1 MRNRQEEIRSKGF
14 DMINSRRGY
23 EGPIEYGKIKVG
35 TKTLDD
41 AVLNLGSMPKIR
53 HDFGNKAFVLQAI
66 SERNLPLIREISNY
80 FYNTNGIYSKV
91 CDYFAYLYRYD
102 WYITPEIKDE
112 SEKSFEKAL
121 VDFNNILGYLDNSHV
136 KKVCGDIASEV
147 VKNGAYYGYISPSKD
162 GLVLQ
167 QLPINYCRTRFNI
180 GDMPVIEFDMRFFDE
195 NFRDV
200 NYRMKIL
207 RMFPKEFQKGY
218 VLYKQGKLEPDT
230 EYYPLGRRD
239 SHLVNT
245 NTQLNWRPGYWYTL
259 EPGSAVKFCFNNG
272 DQPLFIN
279 AIPAILD
286 LDAAQDLDR
295 RKQMQQL
302 LKIVIQKLPLD
313 KNGDLIFDV
322 DEARDIHNNAVE
334 MLQHAIGVDV
344 LTTFA
349 DVQVEDMADSNTTT
363 TSDDLERVER
373 TVYNSL
379 GVSKNLF
386 NTDSNLSLEK
396 SILQDESTMRV
407 LLLQFNSFFDKITQQ
422 LGSNKKK
429 YNYRFYMLETTQ
441 YNYQNLAKMYKDQVQ
456 MGYSKMLPQI
466 AMGHSQSS
474 IIHTAFFENKVLK
487 LSEIMIPPLMSST
500 LNADSILGT
509 NNQNNNSKNQKTS
522 EETKST
528 NSSTTKTVK
537 SSDGAGR
544 PEKADSEKSEKTIQ
558 NKESM

>member
-23 EGPIEYGKIKVG
+23 EGPIDYGKIKVG

-53 HDFGNKAFVLQAI
+53 HDFGNKAFILQAI

-121 VDFNNILGYLDNSHV
+121 IDFNNILGYLDNSHV

-147 VKNGAYYGYISPSKD
+147 VKNGAYYGYISPSRD

-230 EYYPLGRRD
+230 EYYPLGRRN

-302 LKIVIQKLPLD
+302 LKIVIQKLPFD

-322 DEARDIHNNAVE
+322 DEARDIHNNAVD

-528 NSSTTKTVK
+528 ASTTKTVK
-537 SSDGAGR
+537 TSDGAGR

>member
-23 EGPIEYGKIKVG
+23 EGPIDYGKIKVG

-53 HDFGNKAFVLQAI
+53 HDFGNKAFILQAI

-121 VDFNNILGYLDNSHV
+121 IDFNNILGYLDNSHV

-147 VKNGAYYGYISPSKD
+147 VKNGAYYGYISPSRD

-528 NSSTTKTVK
+528 ASTTKTVK
-537 SSDGAGR
+537 TNDGAGR

>member
-23 EGPIEYGKIKVG
+23 EGPINYGKIKVG

-53 HDFGNKAFVLQAI
+53 HDFGNKAFILQAI

-121 VDFNNILGYLDNSHV
+121 IDFNNILGYLDNSHI

-230 EYYPLGRRD
+230 EYYPLGRRN

-302 LKIVIQKLPLD
+302 LKIVIQKLPFD

-322 DEARDIHNNAVE
+322 DEARDIHNNAVD

-528 NSSTTKTVK
+528 ASTTKTVK
-537 SSDGAGR
+537 TSDGAGR

>member
-23 EGPIEYGKIKVG
+23 EGPIDYGKIKVG

-53 HDFGNKAFVLQAI
+53 HDFGNKAFILQAI

-121 VDFNNILGYLDNSHV
+121 IDFNNILGYLDNSHV

-147 VKNGAYYGYISPSKD
+147 VKNGAYYGYISPSRD

-239 SHLVNT
+239 THLVNT
-245 NTQLNWRPGYWYTL
+245 NTQLNWRPGYWYIL

-528 NSSTTKTVK
+528 ASTTKTVK
-537 SSDGAGR
+537 TSDGAGR

>member
-23 EGPIEYGKIKVG
+23 EGPIDYGKIKVG

-53 HDFGNKAFVLQAI
+53 HDFGNKAFILQAI

-121 VDFNNILGYLDNSHV
+121 IDFNNILGYLDNSHV

-147 VKNGAYYGYISPSKD
+147 VKNGAYYGYISPSRD

-239 SHLVNT
+239 NHLVNT

-302 LKIVIQKLPLD
+302 LKIIIQKLPLD

-528 NSSTTKTVK
+528 ASTTKTVK
-537 SSDGAGR
+537 TSDGAGR

>member
-23 EGPIEYGKIKVG
+23 EGPIDYGKIKVG

-53 HDFGNKAFVLQAI
+53 HDFGNKAFILQAI

-121 VDFNNILGYLDNSHV
+121 IDFNNILGYLDNSHV

-147 VKNGAYYGYISPSKD
+147 VKNGAYYGYISPSRD

-180 GDMPVIEFDMRFFDE
+180 GDIPVIEFDMRFFDE

-239 SHLVNT
+239 SHLINT

-509 NNQNNNSKNQKTS
+509 NNQNGNSKNQKTS

-528 NSSTTKTVK
+528 ASTTKTVK
-537 SSDGAGR
+537 TSDGAGR

>member
-23 EGPIEYGKIKVG
+23 EGPIDYGKIKVG

-53 HDFGNKAFVLQAI
+53 HDFGNKAFILQAI

-121 VDFNNILGYLDNSHV
+121 IDFNNILGYLDNSHV

-147 VKNGAYYGYISPSKD
+147 VKNGAYYGYISPSRD

-230 EYYPLGRRD
+230 EYYPLGRRS

-522 EETKST
+522 EEIK
-528 NSSTTKTVK
+528 STTKTVK
-537 SSDGAGR
+537 TSDGVGR

>member
-23 EGPIEYGKIKVG
+23 EGPIDYGKIKVG

-53 HDFGNKAFVLQAI
+53 HDFGNKAFILQAI

-121 VDFNNILGYLDNSHV
+121 IDFNNILGYLDNSHV

-147 VKNGAYYGYISPSKD
+147 VKNGAYYGYISPSRD

-180 GDMPVIEFDMRFFDE
+180 GDIPVIEFDMRFFDE

-218 VLYKQGKLEPDT
+218 ILYKQGKLEPDT

-396 SILQDESTMRV
+396 SILQDESTMRI

-528 NSSTTKTVK
+528 ASTTKTVK
-537 SSDGAGR
+537 TSDGAGR

>member
-1 MRNRQEEIRSKGF
+1 MRNRQEEIRSKVF

-23 EGPIEYGKIKVG
+23 EGPIDYGKIKVG

-53 HDFGNKAFVLQAI
+53 HDFGNKAFILQAI

-121 VDFNNILGYLDNSHV
+121 IDFNNILGYLDNSHV

-147 VKNGAYYGYISPSKD
+147 VKNGAYYGYISPSRD

-239 SHLVNT
+239 NHLVNT

-302 LKIVIQKLPLD
+302 LKIVIQKLPFD

-322 DEARDIHNNAVE
+322 DEARDIHNNAVD

-528 NSSTTKTVK
+528 ASPTKTVK
-537 SSDGAGR
+537 TSDGAGR

>member
-1 MRNRQEEIRSKGF
+1 
-14 DMINSRRGY
+14 MINSRRGY
-23 EGPIEYGKIKVG
+23 EGPIDYGKIKVG

-53 HDFGNKAFVLQAI
+53 HDFGNKAFILQAI

-102 WYITPEIKDE
+102 CYITPDIKDE

-121 VDFNNILGYLDNSHV
+121 IDFNNILGYLDNSHV

-147 VKNGAYYGYISPSKD
+147 VKNGAYYGYISPSRD

-239 SHLVNT
+239 NHLVNT

-302 LKIVIQKLPLD
+302 LKIVIQKLPFD

-322 DEARDIHNNAVE
+322 DEARDIHNNAVD

-528 NSSTTKTVK
+528 ASTTKTVK
-537 SSDGAGR
+537 TSDGAGR

>member
-23 EGPIEYGKIKVG
+23 EGPIDYGKIKVG

-53 HDFGNKAFVLQAI
+53 HDFGNKEFILQAI

-121 VDFNNILGYLDNSHV
+121 IDFNNILGYLDNSHV

-147 VKNGAYYGYISPSKD
+147 VKNGAYYGYISPSRD

-239 SHLVNT
+239 THLVNT

-313 KNGDLIFDV
+313 KNGDLIFDI

-396 SILQDESTMRV
+396 SILQDESTMRI

-528 NSSTTKTVK
+528 ASTTKTVK
-537 SSDGAGR
+537 TSDGAGR

>member
-23 EGPIEYGKIKVG
+23 EGPIDYGKIKVG

-53 HDFGNKAFVLQAI
+53 HDFGNKAFILQAI

-102 WYITPEIKDE
+102 WYITPEIRDE

-121 VDFNNILGYLDNSHV
+121 IDFNNILGYLDNSHV

-147 VKNGAYYGYISPSKD
+147 VKNGAYYGYISPSRD

-528 NSSTTKTVK
+528 ASTTKTVK
-537 SSDGAGR
+537 TSDGAGR

>member
-23 EGPIEYGKIKVG
+23 EGPIDYGKIKVG

-53 HDFGNKAFVLQAI
+53 HDFGNKAFILQAI

-102 WYITPEIKDE
+102 WYIAPEIKDE

-121 VDFNNILGYLDNSHV
+121 IDFNNILGYLDNSHI
-136 KKVCGDIASEV
+136 KKVCGDIASEI
-147 VKNGAYYGYISPSKD
+147 VKNGAYYGYISPSRD

-239 SHLVNT
+239 THLVNT

-396 SILQDESTMRV
+396 SILQDESTMRI

-528 NSSTTKTVK
+528 ASTTKTVK
-537 SSDGAGR
+537 TSDGAGR

>member
-23 EGPIEYGKIKVG
+23 EGPIDYGKIKVG

-53 HDFGNKAFVLQAI
+53 HDFGNKAFILQAI

-121 VDFNNILGYLDNSHV
+121 IDFNNILGYLDNSHV

-147 VKNGAYYGYISPSKD
+147 VKNGAYYGYISPSRD

-218 VLYKQGKLEPDT
+218 ILYKQGKLEPDT

-239 SHLVNT
+239 THLVNT

-302 LKIVIQKLPLD
+302 LKIVIQKLPFD

-322 DEARDIHNNAVE
+322 DEARDIHNNAVD

-528 NSSTTKTVK
+528 ASTTKTVK
-537 SSDGAGR
+537 TSDGAGR

>member
-23 EGPIEYGKIKVG
+23 EGPIDYGKIKVG

-53 HDFGNKAFVLQAI
+53 HDFGNKAFILQAI
-66 SERNLPLIREISNY
+66 SERNLPLIRKISNY

-121 VDFNNILGYLDNSHV
+121 IDFNNILGYLDNSHV

-147 VKNGAYYGYISPSKD
+147 VKNGAYYGYISPSRD

-302 LKIVIQKLPLD
+302 LKIVIQKLPFD

-322 DEARDIHNNAVE
+322 DEARDIHNNAVD

-528 NSSTTKTVK
+528 ASTTKTVK
-537 SSDGAGR
+537 TSDGAGR

>member
-23 EGPIEYGKIKVG
+23 EGPIDYGKIKVG

-41 AVLNLGSMPKIR
+41 AVLNLGSMLKIR
-53 HDFGNKAFVLQAI
+53 HDFGNKAFILQAI

-121 VDFNNILGYLDNSHV
+121 IDFNNILGYLDNSHI

-230 EYYPLGRRD
+230 EYYPLGRRN

-302 LKIVIQKLPLD
+302 LKIVIQKLPFD

-322 DEARDIHNNAVE
+322 DEARDIHNNAVD

-528 NSSTTKTVK
+528 ASTTKAVK
-537 SSDGAGR
+537 TSDGAGR

>member
-23 EGPIEYGKIKVG
+23 EGPIDYGKIKVG

-53 HDFGNKAFVLQAI
+53 HDFGNKAFILQAI

-147 VKNGAYYGYISPSKD
+147 VKNGAYYGYISPSRD

-528 NSSTTKTVK
+528 TSTTKTVK
-537 SSDGAGR
+537 TSDGAGR

>member
-23 EGPIEYGKIKVG
+23 EGPIDYGKIKVG

-53 HDFGNKAFVLQAI
+53 HDFGNKAFILQAI

-147 VKNGAYYGYISPSKD
+147 VKNGAYYGYISPSRD

-528 NSSTTKTVK
+528 TSTTKAIKT
-537 SSDGAGR
+537 SDGAGR

>member
-23 EGPIEYGKIKVG
+23 EGPIDYGKIKVG

-53 HDFGNKAFVLQAI
+53 HDFGNKAFILQAI

-121 VDFNNILGYLDNSHV
+121 IDFNNILGYLDNSHV

-147 VKNGAYYGYISPSKD
+147 VKNGAYYGYISPSRD

-230 EYYPLGRRD
+230 EYYPLGRRN

-302 LKIVIQKLPLD
+302 LKIVIQKLPSD

-322 DEARDIHNNAVE
+322 DEARDIHNNAVD

-528 NSSTTKTVK
+528 ASTTKTVK
-537 SSDGAGR
+537 TSDGAGR

>member
-23 EGPIEYGKIKVG
+23 EGPIDYGKNKVG

-53 HDFGNKAFVLQAI
+53 HDFGNKAFILQAI

-121 VDFNNILGYLDNSHV
+121 IDFNNILGYLDNSHI

-272 DQPLFIN
+272 DQPLFIK

-302 LKIVIQKLPLD
+302 LKIVIQKLPFD

-322 DEARDIHNNAVE
+322 DEARDIHNNAVD

-441 YNYQNLAKMYKDQVQ
+441 YNYHNLAKMYKDQVQ

-528 NSSTTKTVK
+528 ASTTKAVK
-537 SSDGAGR
+537 TSDGAGR

>member
-23 EGPIEYGKIKVG
+23 EGPIDYGKIKVG

-53 HDFGNKAFVLQAI
+53 HDFGNKAFILQAI

-121 VDFNNILGYLDNSHV
+121 IDFNNILGYLDNSHV

-147 VKNGAYYGYISPSKD
+147 VKNGAYYGYISPSRD

-239 SHLVNT
+239 NHLVNT

-302 LKIVIQKLPLD
+302 LKIVIQKLPFD
-313 KNGDLIFDV
+313 KNVDLIFDV
-322 DEARDIHNNAVE
+322 DEARDIHNNAVD

-528 NSSTTKTVK
+528 ASTTKTVK
-537 SSDGAGR
+537 TSDGAGR

>member
-23 EGPIEYGKIKVG
+23 EGPIDYGKIKVG

-53 HDFGNKAFVLQAI
+53 HDFGNKAFILQAI

-121 VDFNNILGYLDNSHV
+121 IDFNNILGYLDNSHV

-147 VKNGAYYGYISPSKD
+147 VKNGAYYGYISPSRD

-487 LSEIMIPPLMSST
+487 LSEIMIPPLISST

-528 NSSTTKTVK
+528 ASTTKTVK
-537 SSDGAGR
+537 TSDGAGR

>member
-23 EGPIEYGKIKVG
+23 EGPIDYGKIKVG

-53 HDFGNKAFVLQAI
+53 HDFGNKAFILQAI

-121 VDFNNILGYLDNSHV
+121 IDFNNILGYLDNSHV

-147 VKNGAYYGYISPSKD
+147 VKNGAYYGYISPSRD

-180 GDMPVIEFDMRFFDE
+180 GDIPVIEFDMRFFDE

-239 SHLVNT
+239 THLVNT

-313 KNGDLIFDV
+313 KNGDLIFDI

-509 NNQNNNSKNQKTS
+509 NNQNSNSKNQKTS

-528 NSSTTKTVK
+528 ASTTKTVK
-537 SSDGAGR
+537 TSDGAGR

>member
-23 EGPIEYGKIKVG
+23 EGPIDYGKIKVG

-53 HDFGNKAFVLQAI
+53 HDFGNKAFILQAI

-121 VDFNNILGYLDNSHV
+121 IDFNNILGYLDNSHI

-230 EYYPLGRRD
+230 EYYPLGCRN

-302 LKIVIQKLPLD
+302 LKIVIQKLPFD

-322 DEARDIHNNAVE
+322 DEARDIHNNAVD

-528 NSSTTKTVK
+528 ASTTKTVK
-537 SSDGAGR
+537 TSDGAGR

>member
-23 EGPIEYGKIKVG
+23 EGPIDYGKIKVG

-53 HDFGNKAFVLQAI
+53 HDFGNKAFILQAI

-121 VDFNNILGYLDNSHV
+121 IDFNNILGYLDNSHV

-239 SHLVNT
+239 NHLVNT

-286 LDAAQDLDR
+286 LDAA
-295 RKQMQQL
+295 
-302 LKIVIQKLPLD
+302 
-313 KNGDLIFDV
+313 
-322 DEARDIHNNAVE
+322 
-334 MLQHAIGVDV
+334 
-344 LTTFA
+344 
-349 DVQVEDMADSNTTT
+349 
-363 TSDDLERVER
+363 
-373 TVYNSL
+373 
-379 GVSKNLF
+379 
-386 NTDSNLSLEK
+386 
-396 SILQDESTMRV
+396 
-407 LLLQFNSFFDKITQQ
+407 
-422 LGSNKKK
+422 
-429 YNYRFYMLETTQ
+429 
-441 YNYQNLAKMYKDQVQ
+441 
-456 MGYSKMLPQI
+456 
-466 AMGHSQSS
+466 
-474 IIHTAFFENKVLK
+474 
-487 LSEIMIPPLMSST
+487 
-500 LNADSILGT
+500 
-509 NNQNNNSKNQKTS
+509 
-522 EETKST
+522 
-528 NSSTTKTVK
+528 
-537 SSDGAGR
+537 
-544 PEKADSEKSEKTIQ
+544 
-558 NKESM
+558 

>member
-14 DMINSRRGY
+14 DMINPRRGY
-23 EGPIEYGKIKVG
+23 EGPIDYGKIKVG

-53 HDFGNKAFVLQAI
+53 HDFGNKAFILQAI

-121 VDFNNILGYLDNSHV
+121 IDFNNILGYLDNSHV

-147 VKNGAYYGYISPSKD
+147 VKNGAYYGYISPSRD

-239 SHLVNT
+239 THLVNT

-528 NSSTTKTVK
+528 ASTTKTVK
-537 SSDGAGR
+537 TSDGAGR

>member
-23 EGPIEYGKIKVG
+23 EGPIDYGKIKVG

-53 HDFGNKAFVLQAI
+53 HDFGNKAFILQAI

-121 VDFNNILGYLDNSHV
+121 IDFNNILGYLDNSHV

-147 VKNGAYYGYISPSKD
+147 VKNGAYYGYISPSRD

-528 NSSTTKTVK
+528 TSTTKTVK
-537 SSDGAGR
+537 TSDGAGR

>member
-23 EGPIEYGKIKVG
+23 EGPIDYGKIKVG

-53 HDFGNKAFVLQAI
+53 HDFGNKAFILQAI

-121 VDFNNILGYLDNSHV
+121 IDFNNILGYLDNSHV

-147 VKNGAYYGYISPSKD
+147 VKNGAYYGYISPSRD

-239 SHLVNT
+239 SRLVNT

-509 NNQNNNSKNQKTS
+509 NNQNSNSKNQKTS

-528 NSSTTKTVK
+528 ASTTKTVK
-537 SSDGAGR
+537 TSDGAGR

>member
-23 EGPIEYGKIKVG
+23 EGPIDYGKIKVG

-53 HDFGNKAFVLQAI
+53 HDFGNKAFILQAI

-121 VDFNNILGYLDNSHV
+121 IDFNNILGYLDNSHV

-195 NFRDV
+195 KFRDV

-230 EYYPLGRRD
+230 EYYPLGRRN

-302 LKIVIQKLPLD
+302 LKIVIQKLPFD

-322 DEARDIHNNAVE
+322 DEARDIHNNAVD

-528 NSSTTKTVK
+528 ASTTKTVK
-537 SSDGAGR
+537 TSDGAGR

>member
-23 EGPIEYGKIKVG
+23 EGPIDYGKIKVG

-53 HDFGNKAFVLQAI
+53 HDFGNKAFILQAI

-121 VDFNNILGYLDNSHV
+121 IDFNNILGYLDNSHV

-147 VKNGAYYGYISPSKD
+147 VKNGAYYGYISPSRD

-230 EYYPLGRRD
+230 EYYPLGRRN

-509 NNQNNNSKNQKTS
+509 NNQNSNSKNQKTS

-528 NSSTTKTVK
+528 ASTTKTVK
-537 SSDGAGR
+537 TSDGAGR

>member
-23 EGPIEYGKIKVG
+23 EGPIDYGKIKVG

-53 HDFGNKAFVLQAI
+53 HDFGNKAFILQAI

-121 VDFNNILGYLDNSHV
+121 IDFNNILGYLDNSHV

-147 VKNGAYYGYISPSKD
+147 VKNGAYYGYISPSRD

-230 EYYPLGRRD
+230 EYYPLGRRN

-302 LKIVIQKLPLD
+302 LKIVIQKLPFD

-322 DEARDIHNNAVE
+322 DEARDIHNNAVD

-422 LGSNKKK
+422 LGNNKKK

-528 NSSTTKTVK
+528 ASTTKTVK
-537 SSDGAGR
+537 TSDGAGR

>member
-23 EGPIEYGKIKVG
+23 EGPIDYGKIKVG

-53 HDFGNKAFVLQAI
+53 HDFGNKAFILQAI

-121 VDFNNILGYLDNSHV
+121 IDFNNILGYLDNSHV

-147 VKNGAYYGYISPSKD
+147 VKNGAYYGYISPSRD

-230 EYYPLGRRD
+230 EYYPLGRRS

-302 LKIVIQKLPLD
+302 LKIIIQKLPLD

-528 NSSTTKTVK
+528 ASTTKAMKT
-537 SSDGAGR
+537 SDGAGR

>member
-23 EGPIEYGKIKVG
+23 EGPIDYGKIKVG

-53 HDFGNKAFVLQAI
+53 HDFGNKAFILQAI

-121 VDFNNILGYLDNSHV
+121 IDFNNILGYLDNSHV

-147 VKNGAYYGYISPSKD
+147 VKNGAYYGYISPSRD

-509 NNQNNNSKNQKTS
+509 NNQNNNSKNQKAS

-528 NSSTTKTVK
+528 ASTTKTVK
-537 SSDGAGR
+537 TSDGAGR

>member
-23 EGPIEYGKIKVG
+23 EGPIDYGKIKVG

-53 HDFGNKAFVLQAI
+53 HDFGNKAFILQAI

-121 VDFNNILGYLDNSHV
+121 IDFNNILGYLDNSHV

-147 VKNGAYYGYISPSKD
+147 VKNGAYYGYISPSRD

-239 SHLVNT
+239 THLVNT

-509 NNQNNNSKNQKTS
+509 NNQNSNSKNQKTS

-528 NSSTTKTVK
+528 ASTTKTVK
-537 SSDGAGR
+537 TSDGAGR

>member
-23 EGPIEYGKIKVG
+23 EGPIDYGKIKVG

-53 HDFGNKAFVLQAI
+53 HDFGNKAFILQAI

-121 VDFNNILGYLDNSHV
+121 IDFNNILGYLDNSHV

-147 VKNGAYYGYISPSKD
+147 VKNGAYYGYISPSRD

-239 SHLVNT
+239 NHLVNT

-272 DQPLFIN
+272 DHPLFIN

-528 NSSTTKTVK
+528 TSTTKTVK
-537 SSDGAGR
+537 TSDGAGR

>member
-23 EGPIEYGKIKVG
+23 EGPIDYGKIKVG

-53 HDFGNKAFVLQAI
+53 HDFGNKAFILQAI

-121 VDFNNILGYLDNSHV
+121 IDFNNILGYLDNSHV

-147 VKNGAYYGYISPSKD
+147 VKNGAYYGYISPSRD

-180 GDMPVIEFDMRFFDE
+180 GDIPVIEFDMRFFDE

-509 NNQNNNSKNQKTS
+509 NNQNGNSKNQKTS

-528 NSSTTKTVK
+528 ASTTKTVK
-537 SSDGAGR
+537 TSDGAGR

>member
-23 EGPIEYGKIKVG
+23 EGPIDYGKIKVG

-53 HDFGNKAFVLQAI
+53 HDFGNKAFILQAI

-121 VDFNNILGYLDNSHV
+121 IDFNNILGYLDNSHV

-147 VKNGAYYGYISPSKD
+147 VKNGAYYGYISPSRD
-162 GLVLQ
+162 GLILQ

-313 KNGDLIFDV
+313 KNGDLIFDI

-528 NSSTTKTVK
+528 ASTTKTVK
-537 SSDGAGR
+537 TSDGAGR